1 MLVFHN
7 LESGRR
13 NFSDFW
19 GSPLSGRPA
28 TNLDLKRKTGDWK
41 DFQDE
46 KKLIAAGVILR
57 RHQNQ
62 PRTRFR
68 RPHL

>member
-1 MLVFHN
+1 M
-7 LESGRR
+7 
-13 NFSDFW
+13 
-19 GSPLSGRPA
+19 
-28 TNLDLKRKTGDWK
+28 K
-41 DFQDE
+41 

-68 RPHL
+68 GPHLRRPAASLQNADYRRISGEHANPNGERYREAKNQRHEVRNHD